1 MPDQWLATRSQYL
14 VWTGKGVKQTVTL
27 TQNKL
32 IFWLAML
39 IAQASAFI
47 LFKDLA
53 DISQW
58 LVQSTREFTM
68 AVWYSRYVISG
79 VAFLFLFVSLFTWW
93 QHKVLCSK
101 VALIF
106 LVFFFIFNY
115 YSGMINTSWM
125 FRSQQHEATFVPV
138 PEAEEFMQRS
148 LELAHFGPES
158 YASVD
163 EINVLV
169 LETDNGAYAYSDYY
183 LLQPH
188 VVKGDTI
195 DGEEVI
201 MTYCGLTN
209 LGIAYSPIIEGKKL
223 DLTVMTQLKNNL
235 VLFDKNSG
243 EPIQQIWGTMESDET
258 KQAMKEWPTI
268 RMPFSSFKKLYPEG
282 KVFINEIADFE
293 KNPVLAIW
301 DRLVRHVMMLWG
313 VGLNWVD
320 NDKPAFPT
328 IDFKDKRLPMKELI
342 YSISLN
348 GDHVV
353 YSKDFVKAQGNIIN
367 VIIGGEDVVVDY
379 DEEFNSL
386 TAFFNGTDDV
396 VSNVDIFG
404 LTDKGVQL
412 ERVNTLKSRL
422 FWFIFVEFFPETD
435 VNRV

>member
-1 MPDQWLATRSQYL
+1 
-14 VWTGKGVKQTVTL
+14 
-27 TQNKL
+27 
-32 IFWLAML
+32 
-39 IAQASAFI
+39 
-47 LFKDLA
+47 
-53 DISQW
+53 
-58 LVQSTREFTM
+58 
-68 AVWYSRYVISG
+68 
-79 VAFLFLFVSLFTWW
+79 
-93 QHKVLCSK
+93 
-101 VALIF
+101 
-106 LVFFFIFNY
+106 
-115 YSGMINTSWM
+115 
-125 FRSQQHEATFVPV
+125 
-138 PEAEEFMQRS
+138 
-148 LELAHFGPES
+148 
-158 YASVD
+158 
-163 EINVLV
+163 
-169 LETDNGAYAYSDYY
+169 
-183 LLQPH
+183 LQPH

-243 EPIQQIWGTMESDET
+243 EPIQQIWGTMESDKT
-258 KQAMKEWPTI
+258 KQAMKEWPTL

-313 VGLNWVD
+313 VGLNWAD

-348 GDHVV
+348 DDHVV

-386 TAFFNGTDDV
+386 TAFFNDTDDV

>member
-1 MPDQWLATRSQYL
+1 M
-14 VWTGKGVKQTVTL
+14 
-27 TQNKL
+27 QNKF

-39 IAQASAFI
+39 IAQAGAFL

-68 AVWYSRYVISG
+68 MVWYNRHLIAG
-79 VAFLFLFVSLFTWW
+79 VAFLFLMVSLFTWW
-93 QHKVLCSK
+93 KHQDLCSK
-101 VALIF
+101 AVLTL
-106 LVFFFIFNY
+106 LVFAFVFNY
-115 YSGMINTSWM
+115 YSGMINTRWM
-125 FRSQQHEATFVPV
+125 FRSQQHEATFVAV
-138 PEAEEFMQRS
+138 PEAEEYMQRS

-158 YASVD
+158 YATVD
-163 EINVLV
+163 DINVLV

-209 LGIAYSPIIEGKKL
+209 LGIAFSPVIGDKKL
-223 DLTVMTQLKNNL
+223 DLTVFTQLKNNL

-243 EPIQQIWGTMESDET
+243 EAIQQIWGRMEKDET
-258 KQAMKEWPTI
+258 QKAMKEWPTI
-268 RMPFSSFKKLYPEG
+268 RMPFSSFKMLYPEG
-282 KVFINEIADFE
+282 RVFINEIAEFS
-293 KNPVLAIW
+293 KNPVLAAW

-328 IDFKDKRLPMKELI
+328 IDFKDKRLPMKELV

-348 GDHVV
+348 DDHVV
-353 YSKDFVKAQGNIIN
+353 YSKDFVKAQGNTIN
-367 VIIGGEDVVVDY
+367 VVIGGENVVVDY
-379 DEEFNSL
+379 DDEFDSL
-386 TAFFNGTDDV
+386 TAFFNDTDDV

-404 LTDKGVQL
+404 LTDKGLQL
-412 ERVNTLKSRL
+412 SRVNTLKSRL